1 MLHQVVGRLREQNLT
16 WVSGVHNAGSVMY
29 IQADV
34 AFRSELRLACMQPD
48 ARQHNHIL
56 RPIMGGQSALGSH
69 GCGSCVDGAGKD
81 YKEGI
86 ALCIDLIAMPLPKC
100 SAHDL
105 AIIG

>member
-56 RPIMGGQSALGSH
+56 KPIMGGPSALGSH
-69 GCGSCVDGAGKD
+69 RCGSCVDGAGKE
-81 YKEGI
+81 YKESI
-86 ALCIDLIAMPLPKC
+86 PLCHRRISMPLPRF
-100 SAHDL
+100 HWPD
-105 AIIG
+105 